1 MTSDKESGLQQPKAH
16 KTSVLKILR
25 QADFPLQKEEN
36 YLQKKKKVWMQ
47 RPEMFLQLSGFVSTN

>member
-1 MTSDKESGLQQPKAH
+1 MTSDKESGLQQPEAH

-36 YLQKKKKVWMQ
+36 YLQKKKKSVNA
-47 RPEMFLQLSGFVSTN
+47 ET

>member
-1 MTSDKESGLQQPKAH
+1 MTSDKESGLQQPEAH

-36 YLQKKKKVWMQ
+36 YLQKEKKKV
-47 RPEMFLQLSGFVSTN
+47 

>member
-1 MTSDKESGLQQPKAH
+1 MTSDKESGLQQPEAH

-36 YLQKKKKVWMQ
+36 YLQKKKKSVNAETWNV
-47 RPEMFLQLSGFVSTN
+47 FAVKWFC

>member
-36 YLQKKKKVWMQ
+36 YLQKKKKKCEC
-47 RPEMFLQLSGFVSTN
+47 RDLKCFCS